1 MGKGLFPDCYFHSIY
16 DITPEFLKGKGIR
29 GVILDIDN
37 TLVFYGVYR
46 PTARNTAWLNGLT
59 QAGLAVAFVS
69 NGRQQ
74 RVEE

>member
-37 TLVFYGVYR
+37 TLVFY
-46 PTARNTAWLNGLT
+46 
-59 QAGLAVAFVS
+59 AFPVLS
-69 NGRQQ
+69 
-74 RVEE
+74 V